1 MKQFNYRLFIFAAA
15 FIFGIAFS
23 IPTIM
28 QTSWGK
34 KITLG
39 LDLQGGLHMVLGVKT
54 DVAIESRTK
63 SIATSLKFLMDE
75 NDIIYDELAIKSNL
89 ITFELLD
96 SDDVVK
102 LKSFVSKDMQGV
114 SLKENG
120 LKFTLVLTSDEIA
133 KTKQNAISQAVE
145 TIRNRLDMYGL
156 AEPTVA
162 KQGEDKILVEIA
174 GVKTGADE

>member
-102 LKSFVSKDMQGV
+102 L
-114 SLKENG
+114 
-120 LKFTLVLTSDEIA
+120 
-133 KTKQNAISQAVE
+133 
-145 TIRNRLDMYGL
+145 
-156 AEPTVA
+156 
-162 KQGEDKILVEIA
+162 
-174 GVKTGADE
+174 